1 MSTLGTI
8 AATHTAK
15 EMPTGLS
22 DVKNILHHQKKYIVK
37 SYMAFKVFLTEYFLN
52 ECLPFHPMFQQRY
65 WNKQYKNLVKYT
77 T

>member
-8 AATHTAK
+8 AVTHTAK
-15 EMPTGLS
+15 EIPMGLS
-22 DVKNILHHQKKYIVK
+22 DVKKTFYIIKNVVK
-37 SYMAFKVFLTEYFLN
+37 SYMVFKVFLTEHFLN

-65 WNKQYKNLVKYT
+65 WNKQYRNLMKYT